1 MMSYY
6 NDFSESI
13 ERPRRFWARQSEKI
27 NWFDPPR
34 EILTQDDRG
43 FYHWFNGGT
52 LNTCYLAL
60 DQHVI
65 NGQGDQPA
73 LLYDSPV
80 TGTKRSFTYKQ
91 LLEETSLFAGSL
103 SDLGV
108 GKGDRVVI
116 YMPMVPEAVIAMLAS
131 ARLGAVHS
139 VVFGGFAPNELALRI
154 DDATPKVIVS
164 ATCGIEFSNV
174 IQYKPLLDEAI
185 DVAQYKPEHTIILKR
200 PQADCTMKDGRDF
213 DWHQL
218 MSKATSHDCVPVH
231 STDPL
236 YILYTSGTT
245 GKPKGIVRDNGGH
258 AVALNYSME
267 AIYDVDP
274 ADVYWAA
281 SDVGWVVGHS
291 YIVYAPLMR
300 GCTTILFEG
309 KPVRTPDPGA
319 FWRVMSEYNV
329 KSFFT
334 APTAFRAIKKEDP
347 KGDLI
352 KKYDLSDLR
361 SVFLAGERLDPPT
374 YEWLAGLLDCPVID
388 HWWQTETGWPICA
401 NMLGTGLKEI
411 KIGSS
416 TVPVPGFEVQI
427 LDEKGQTAKTG
438 ETGSIV
444 IKLPLPPGCLP
455 TLWKDDA
462 RFKSSYVSEYP
473 GYYLTGDGGYKDG
486 DGYVFVMGRTDDVI
500 NVAGHRLSTGEMEEL
515 IGGHDAVAECAVVGI
530 EDELRGQVPAGFVV
544 LKDGYE
550 IENDEL
556 VPELV
561 QIIRNK
567 IGAVAN
573 FKKATIVN
581 RLPKTRSGKIL
592 RKNIRDLADQGETRI
607 PSTIDDPDILNE
619 IKTILEQYKIG
630 IAFQN

>member
-1 MMSYY
+1 MFYAS
-6 NDFSESI
+6 DFVESI
-13 ERPRRFWARQSEKI
+13 HKPAQFWEKQSDKI
-27 NWFDPPR
+27 SWFQSPKN
-34 EILTQDDRG
+34 ILTKDDKG
-43 FYHWFNGGT
+43 FYHWFESGK

-65 NGQGDQPA
+65 NGYGNQPA
-73 LLYDSPV
+73 LIFDSPV
-80 TGTKRSFTYKQ
+80 TDIKKSFTYKQ
-91 LLEETSLFAGSL
+91 LLEKTSIFAGAL
-103 SDLGV
+103 ANLGV
-108 GKGDRVVI
+108 EKGDRVVI

-131 ARLGAVHS
+131 ARLGAIHS
-139 VVFGGFAPNELALRI
+139 VVFGGFASNELAIRI
-154 DDATPKVIVS
+154 DDAKPKIIVS
-164 ATCGIEFSNV
+164 ATCGIEFTNV
-174 IQYKPLLDEAI
+174 IPYKPLLDDAI
-185 DVAQYKPEHTIILKR
+185 DRAQHKPDHTVILKR
-200 PQADCTMKDGRDF
+200 HQADCDLKTGRDH
-213 DWHQL
+213 DWE
-218 MSKATSHDCVPVH
+218 DCISQASPHNIIPVE

-267 AIYDVDP
+267 AIYNVNPGDVF
-274 ADVYWAA
+274 WAA

-291 YIVYAPLMR
+291 YIVYAPLIR
-300 GCTTILFEG
+300 GCTTILYEG

-319 FWRVMSEYNV
+319 FWRVISEYSV

-347 KGDLI
+347 EGRFKEQ
-352 KKYDLSDLR
+352 YDLSNLE

-374 YEWLAGLLDCPVID
+374 YKWLSKLLDCPVID
-388 HWWQTETGWPICA
+388 HWWQTETGWPICS
-401 NMLGTGLKEI
+401 NMLGMELKEI
-411 KIGSS
+411 KMGSA
-416 TVPVPGFEVQI
+416 TVSVPGFDVQI
-427 LDEKGQTAKTG
+427 IDENGQQAKPK

-455 TLWKDDA
+455 TLWNDDE
-462 RFKSSYVSEYP
+462 RYKNSYLLKYP
-473 GYYLTGDGGYKDG
+473 GYYLTGDGGYKDE
-486 DGYVFVMGRTDDVI
+486 DDYVYVMGRTDDVI

-515 IGGHDAVAECAVVGI
+515 IADHDSVAECAVVGI
-530 EDELRGQVPAGFVV
+530 ANDLKGQVPAGFVV

-550 IENDEL
+550 IENDAL
-556 VPELV
+556 VADLI

-592 RKNIRDLADQGETRI
+592 RKNIRDLADQGETII
-607 PSTIDDPDILNE
+607 PSTIDDPAILNE
-619 IKTILEQYKIG
+619 IKEILKRRKIG
-630 IAFQN
+630 LAFQN